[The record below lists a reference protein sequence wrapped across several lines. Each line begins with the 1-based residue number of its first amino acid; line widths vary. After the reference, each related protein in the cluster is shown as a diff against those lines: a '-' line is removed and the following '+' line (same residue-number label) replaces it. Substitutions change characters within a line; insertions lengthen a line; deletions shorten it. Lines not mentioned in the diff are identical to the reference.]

1 MSGKKTPRT
10 LLVEPCSD
18 FCVSSVEVTLG
29 GWIVTYIINV
39 RGGGPSSGYISSG
52 FFGGLTL
59 GRIGLLWVN
68 RLVGDR
74 SAVIIY
80 GILVMGYDK
89 ELRFRVECWSISDT
103 PLKAG
108 SHHLESTLI
117 NR

>member
-1 MSGKKTPRT
+1 M
-10 LLVEPCSD
+10 
-18 FCVSSVEVTLG
+18 G

-80 GILVMGYDK
+80 CILI
-89 ELRFRVECWSISDT
+89 ISYV
-103 PLKAG
+103 KALP
-108 SHHLESTLI
+108 SLVKY
-117 NR
+117 